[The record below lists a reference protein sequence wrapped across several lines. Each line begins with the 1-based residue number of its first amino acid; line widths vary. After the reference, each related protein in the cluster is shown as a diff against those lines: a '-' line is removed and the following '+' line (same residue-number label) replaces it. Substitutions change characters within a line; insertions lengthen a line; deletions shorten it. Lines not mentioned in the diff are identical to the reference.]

1 MVKIAGIRNFWP
13 ATSRAVK
20 LDRWRLSKK
29 LFFFFFFSTS
39 VREKHS
45 AWAIRKERKNL
56 FRNKI
61 IGRKKGRQKTS
72 RQKLRNRRRIENPV
86 FVGRTWE
93 SSGPFLNT
101 FFFIN
106 RLVLPT
112 NLNRCTHSMNSP
124 SISYF
129 RHFLFSGKK
138 KKATGTSSRP
148 WRLCVCVYSAAHF
161 EIFCLV
167 SEIVYICYRI
177 FRDLFICH
185 VRRTWRK
192 VKIRGTC

>member
-1 MVKIAGIRNFWP
+1 MRYHV
-13 ATSRAVK
+13 TSIQE
-20 LDRWRLSKK
+20 
-29 LFFFFFFSTS
+29 
-39 VREKHS
+39 VRS
-45 AWAIRKERKNL
+45 
-56 FRNKI
+56 
-61 IGRKKGRQKTS
+61 S
-72 RQKLRNRRRIENPV
+72 
-86 FVGRTWE
+86 
-93 SSGPFLNT
+93 SSGSSGKTRNLRRWLNS
-101 FFFIN
+101 
-106 RLVLPT
+106 T

-167 SEIVYICYRI
+167 SEIVYICCRI

-185 VRRTWRK
+185 VRRTS
-192 VKIRGTC
+192 CSH